1 MGVTYVVMFLQSNNI
16 LQCQSFDIALRGLYT
31 AVLLREPSLQVE
43 TVLAAGLHLAAMS
56 RKVLLVDLDSSSQQ
70 HGSRVLRDCGCEVS
84 AVNSGAAALALLA
97 SREFHAVLI
106 DFRLAGAG
114 GSDLAAAAKHAQPG
128 INVILTVEGIGNV
141 PAQQSLRLRGY
152 PLLIKPLKI
161 EELARALEAPP
172 EAPPSPPP
180 ELAPTAPEQNP
191 TEFAGLVGDSE
202 RMKKIYRLISKV
214 ALQRHPVLITGESG
228 TGKELVARAI
238 HSRGPWRDQP
248 FVPVDCGALP
258 PTLIESE
265 LFGHVKGAFTGAA
278 QSRQGLL
285 AAAGSG
291 TVFLDEIGELP
302 IELQSRLLRALQE
315 HEIRPLG
322 SNERVRFEARIIAAT
337 NQDLEQGI
345 KRGTFRKDL
354 FFRLNVVS
362 IKMPSLRD
370 RKEDIP
376 VLARHFLK
384 RLESQK
390 SVTQIS
396 DEVLGRLMSYDW
408 PGNVRELENCIQR
421 AVSLGSG
428 KFIEMHNLPSAMLYN
443 VARRS
448 SSRQDFTTLQGLEL
462 QAIRQALQA
471 TGGDRVRAAKM
482 LGIGKTTIYRK
493 IKDYGIDVNPEAA

>member
-1 MGVTYVVMFLQSNNI
+1 MRSQRGKFRR
-16 LQCQSFDIALRGLYT
+16 RGL
-31 AVLLREPSLQVE
+31 
-43 TVLAAGLHLAAMS
+43 
-56 RKVLLVDLDSSSQQ
+56 
-70 HGSRVLRDCGCEVS
+70 
-84 AVNSGAAALALLA
+84 GAPG
-97 SREFHAVLI
+97 EQGINAVLI

-265 LFGHVKGAFTGAA
+265 LFRARERRLYRSRPIAA
-278 QSRQGLL
+278 GTAGGGLL
-285 AAAGSG
+285 WDSVPRRNRRTADP
-291 TVFLDEIGELP
+291 VE
-302 IELQSRLLRALQE
+302 SRLLRALQE

-345 KRGTFRKDL
+345 KRGIFRKDL

-428 KFIEMHNLPSAMLYN
+428 KF
-443 VARRS
+443 
-448 SSRQDFTTLQGLEL
+448 SRN
-462 QAIRQALQA
+462 A
-471 TGGDRVRAAKM
+471 
-482 LGIGKTTIYRK
+482 
-493 IKDYGIDVNPEAA
+493 

>member
-1 MGVTYVVMFLQSNNI
+1 M
-16 LQCQSFDIALRGLYT
+16 D
-31 AVLLREPSLQVE
+31 
-43 TVLAAGLHLAAMS
+43 LHLAAMT
-56 RKVLLVDLDSSSQQ
+56 RKVLLVDIDKASQEQ
-70 HGSRVLRDCGCEVS
+70 CARVLRDCACEVS
-84 AVNSGAAALALLA
+84 AVNSAAAALALLG
-97 SREFHAVLI
+97 SKEFDAVLV
-106 DFRLAGAG
+106 DFRLASLG
-114 GSDLAAAAKHAQPG
+114 GSDLPSAAQRAQPG
-128 INVILTVEGIGNV
+128 INIVLMVEGIGNA
-141 PAQQSLRLRGY
+141 PPQHPLRLRGH
-152 PLLIKPLKI
+152 PLLTKPLKI
-161 EELARALEAPP
+161 EELTRVLEAAP
-172 EAPPSPPP
+172 EAVLPLPPKPDAAAPG
-180 ELAPTAPEQNP
+180 LAPAA
-191 TEFAGLVGDSE
+191 FAGLVGVSE
-202 RMKKIYRLISKV
+202 KMKKIYRLISKV
-214 ALQRHPVLITGESG
+214 ALQRHPVLIVGESG

-238 HSRGPWRDQP
+238 HTHGPWRDQP

-302 IELQSRLLRALQE
+302 LELQSRLLRALQE

-322 SNERVRFEARIIAAT
+322 SNERIRFEARIIAAT
-337 NQDLEQGI
+337 NQDLEAGI
-345 KRGTFRKDL
+345 HRGVFRKDL

-362 IKMPSLRD
+362 IKIPSLRD

-376 VLARHFLK
+376 ALARHFLA
-384 RLESQK
+384 RFGNEK

-396 DEVLGRLMSYDW
+396 DEALGSLMSYDW

-428 KFIEMHNLPSAMLYN
+428 TFIQMQDLPSAMLYHL
-443 VARRS
+443 ARKS
-448 SSRQDFTTLQGLEL
+448 SSREDRGTLQALEQ

-471 TGGDRVRAAKM
+471 TDGDRVRAAKL

-493 IKDYGIDVNPEAA
+493 LKDYGIERL